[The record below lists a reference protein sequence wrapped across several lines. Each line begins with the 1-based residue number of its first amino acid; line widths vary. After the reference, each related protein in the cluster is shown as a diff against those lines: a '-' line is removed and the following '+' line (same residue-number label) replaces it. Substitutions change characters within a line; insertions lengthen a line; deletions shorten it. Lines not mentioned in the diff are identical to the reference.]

1 MTAVA
6 PSAVK
11 LDTAD
16 GTGKAAPAKMA
27 RDKEKDNTLLS
38 SLPEKVEKEKEVT
51 EPPFKVAPTC
61 TSNNKI
67 GCRRCL
73 LFRSPPY
80 RYPLFRGLPHLH
92 KSEGARGLTRQ
103 SPWVPKPQQ
112 DSPPCP
118 RTLASRPTLLPDGKV
133 Q

>member
-6 PSAVK
+6 PFAVK

-16 GTGKAAPAKMA
+16 GTRKAAPAKMA
-27 RDKEKDNTLLS
+27 RVKEKDNMLPS
-38 SLPEKVEKEKEVT
+38 SLPEKAEKEKEVT
-51 EPPFKVAPTC
+51 EPPSKVVLTC
-61 TSNNKI
+61 ISSNKI
-67 GCRRCL
+67 RHRRCL
-73 LFRSPPY
+73 PFRAPPY
-80 RYPLFRGLPHLH
+80 RYTLLRGLPHLH
-92 KSEGARGLTRQ
+92 ESEGARGLTRQ

-118 RTLASRPTLLPDGKV
+118 RTPASRPTLLPDEKV